1 MADPKAEMLDVI
13 DSATGE
19 ILEQRTREEVHHL
32 GLWHRV
38 FHCLIVR
45 PSAGTIILQERSLAK
60 KAFPGKLDLSAT
72 GHLEAG
78 ESPEDGIRELHEELG
93 ADIDVDQLVPIGVR
107 MLSDTSGEG
116 HRNNERV
123 HLFFAADDRPLDNY
137 RPFAGEVS
145 SLVEVSADNFSALL
159 SDDGDQPCIRW
170 VPGEAPAEST
180 MTRTDLVADTD
191 GYWSVLA
198 VMAQRFLAGE
208 TPLAI

>member
-1 MADPKAEMLDVI
+1 MLDVI

-19 ILEQRTREEVHHL
+19 ILEQRTREEVHEL

-45 PSAGTIILQERSLAK
+45 PSAGTIILQERSVAK

-78 ESPEDGIRELHEELG
+78 ETPEDGIRELHEELG
-93 ADIDVDQLVPIGVR
+93 ADISADQLVPIGVR

-123 HLFFAADDRPLDNY
+123 HLFFAADNRPIDAY

-145 SLVEVSADNFSALL
+145 SLVEIDADSFAALL
-159 SDDGDQPCIRW
+159 SDKGDQSCTRW
-170 VPGEAPAEST
+170 IPGQEPAPST
-180 MTRTDLVADTD
+180 IARSDLVADAD
-191 GYWSVLA
+191 GHWSLLA
-198 VMAQRFLAGE
+198 VLAQRFLAGE
-208 TPLAI
+208 TTLAI